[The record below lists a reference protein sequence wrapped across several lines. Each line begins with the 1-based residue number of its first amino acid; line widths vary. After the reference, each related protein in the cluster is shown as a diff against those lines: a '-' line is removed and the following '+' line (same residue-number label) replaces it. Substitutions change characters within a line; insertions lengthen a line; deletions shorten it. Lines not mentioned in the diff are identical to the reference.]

1 MDAQQKQH
9 AENQGKLD
17 KLLELSIKQK
27 EWNENMEKKINPM
40 FLVFSNIKNF
50 NSVTVLILKALILL
64 GSAMVAVAGG
74 WKLIKFVFKN

>member
-74 WKLIKFVFKN
+74 WELIKSVFKN